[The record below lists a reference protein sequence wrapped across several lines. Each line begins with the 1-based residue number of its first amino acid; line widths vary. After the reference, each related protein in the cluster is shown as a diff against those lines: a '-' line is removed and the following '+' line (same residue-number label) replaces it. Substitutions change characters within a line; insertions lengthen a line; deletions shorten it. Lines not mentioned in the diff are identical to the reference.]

1 MAKSAGVRVIPGL
14 LILLLGVLLL
24 LDSLDV
30 MSLGSVILFWPLAVI
45 AFGLQ
50 MATGGGNPILGGL
63 VALIGAA
70 LQVEKLGWVDVR
82 WREVWSYW
90 PLLLMAG
97 GILIL
102 LKPSKRENLFW
113 GGAMVAVGAFYQGRN
128 LGWFDVDLWALWPV
142 AVIAAGIGMMRKALG
157 K

>member
-1 MAKSAGVRVIPGL
+1 L

-45 AFGLQ
+45 AFGLH